1 MLAFINNGARKKRKG
16 KKKNELET
24 FVEVKSETL
33 ISLQSNSIVS
43 SGFNRTQWCKIIRS
57 RSRWGKMFE
66 PRRSYWLVNIIG
78 SAKQKTIPEVGSLK
92 IIRAVMNV
100 IWSKEGAVER
110 ADSVARSRSGRESQ

>member
-1 MLAFINNGARKKRKG
+1 MCAFINNGAKQKGKG

-33 ISLQSNSIVS
+33 ISLQSNFIVS

-57 RSRWGKMFE
+57 RSRWGKYL
-66 PRRSYWLVNIIG
+66 SLGKAIG
-78 SAKQKTIPEVGSLK
+78 SLILLDPQNKKTIPEVGSLK

-100 IWSKEGAVER
+100 IWSKKSVKR